1 MSLYPL
7 KFVPRFVPKMW
18 GGRRLQEVLG
28 KPLPPPGDSPY
39 GESWEL
45 FDFPPGATGPDAMQP
60 ADDRD
65 GWISATVANGPLAG
79 RTLHQLM
86 LDRPRDLLGSAEA
99 VATPHGPQFPL
110 LIKFLDAR
118 QDLSVQVHPPPAY
131 AAKHDN
137 AFVKNEAWYV
147 LHADAGARL
156 LLGCRPGV
164 MPQQF
169 RDSLSDGSTES
180 LLQPVPV
187 RAGETY
193 YMPSGTLHALGAGI
207 VAYEVQTPSDTTYRV
222 FDFNRV
228 DPATG
233 KTRTLHVEQALD
245 CILWDQD
252 ALTGTTPRHAGNAL
266 LARAPQW
273 LLAQV
278 ELKATDTYVFQHPDV
293 PLVATCVAGEGGG
306 ISSNGADERFGRGE
320 TILLPPSPN
329 TRVLPRADCRL
340 LLATVPPGKPAHL
353 RPR

>member
-18 GGRRLQEVLG
+18 GGRKLADLFN
-28 KPLPPPGDSPY
+28 KPLPPDHPV

-45 FDFPPGATGPDAMQP
+45 FDFPPGATGPDAIQP
-60 ADDRD
+60 SDDPND
-65 GWISATVANGPLAG
+65 WISATVANGELAG

-86 LDRPRDLLGSAEA
+86 LQHRHDVLGSAKP
-99 VATPHGPQFPL
+99 VTTPHGPQFPL

-118 QDLSVQVHPPPAY
+118 EDLSVQVHPPPEY

-137 AFVKNEAWYV
+137 AFVKNEAWFI
-147 LHADAGARL
+147 LHAEPGARL

-164 MPQQF
+164 TPRQF
-169 RDSLSDGSTES
+169 QASLADGGAES
-180 LLQPVPV
+180 LLVPVPV

-233 KTRTLHVEQALD
+233 KGRTLHVEQAMQ
-245 CILWDQD
+245 CIRWDLD
-252 ALTGTTPRHAGNAL
+252 ALAGKTERHAGNTL
-266 LARAPQW
+266 LASAPQW
-273 LLAQV
+273 LLSQV
-278 ELKATDTYVFQHPDV
+278 ELKGTDTYVFRHPDV
-293 PLVATCVAGEGGG
+293 PLVATCVTGEGVLN
-306 ISSNGADERFGRGE
+306 SNGVDESFRAGQ
-320 TILLPPSPN
+320 TILLPPAPES
-329 TRVLPRADCRL
+329 RVLPGADSRL
-340 LLATVPPGKPAHL
+340 LLATVPPGTPAQL
-353 RPR
+353 RPC